1 MRWDGSDLLVLT
13 LYLTSEI
20 PLYTEETGVG

>member
-1 MRWDGSDLLVLT
+1 VAGYNVIEYDLLGLTFWAT

-20 PLYTEETGVG
+20 PL